1 MSDLSVLPC
10 RPLVEVLADV
20 PDFRNAQGLRHPLP
34 AILALAC
41 AATLCG
47 YQSYG
52 AMAQWGKNYGRSL
65 ARALGFKDGKTPAV
79 GTLHTV
85 LSGLDKAALEAAL
98 AQWAECVLAHLPQK
112 PSPQKP
118 SPQKPS
124 PQKPLALALDG
135 KTLCGSKARGACDV
149 HLLSAVSHGLGLT
162 LWQEAV
168 GDKTNEITAAQTVL
182 ESLVLQGRVVT
193 MDALLTQKAIAQTIV
208 AKGGSS

>member
-1 MSDLSVLPC
+1 MPDLPVLPC

-20 PDFRNAQGLRHPLP
+20 PDFRQSQGRRYPLS

-47 YQSYG
+47 YKSYG
-52 AMAQWGKNYGRSL
+52 AMAQWGRNYGRTL
-65 ARALGFKDGKTPAV
+65 AEALGFRNGKTPAV

-98 AQWAECVLAHLPQK
+98 AQWAECVLAHLPPK
-112 PSPQKP
+112 PSPP
-118 SPQKPS
+118 
-124 PQKPLALALDG
+124 KPLALSLDG
-135 KTLCGSKARGACDV
+135 KTLRGSRGRGACDV

-162 LWQEAV
+162 LWQEGV

-182 ESLVLQGRVVT
+182 ENVVLQGRVVT
-193 MDALLTQKAIAQTIV
+193 MDALLTQKAIAQAIV